1 VGGLGAF
8 YGVELV
14 RDRGSKEPLSPWH
27 APLSPAMG
35 ALMRALFR
43 EGVYLLAKHNVL
55 LVAPPLTIGE
65 EEFLEGVDRLS
76 RALRRVEVEV
86 A

>member
-1 VGGLGAF
+1 
-8 YGVELV
+8 
-14 RDRGSKEPLSPWH
+14 
-27 APLSPAMG
+27 MG
-35 ALMRALFR
+35 ALMKALFR

-65 EEFLEGVDRLS
+65 EEFREGVERLS